1 MAQRQLDDNR
11 IYTAD
16 EFMEIAASD
25 KLLELIEGKLT
36 SVCAAAWGSSEIAS
50 RISAYLQFYAGTRG
64 FGRVFVTDGSF
75 RISETPDT
83 VVQPDVAFVRSDRFE
98 GQDPT
103 TYYRGTP
110 DIVVEVRSP
119 SDRLAEMVRKMDGY
133 LQAGTELT
141 WLIDPLKRQIHV
153 RTHHDAVAQILIPS
167 DRLSGAPVL
176 PGFSLPVEHIFDLG
190 ALIRPELVL

>member
-1 MAQRQLDDNR
+1 MAQRRLDDNR

-36 SVCAAAWGSSEIAS
+36 SVCAAAWGSSELAG
-50 RISAYLQFYAGTRG
+50 RLTTYLTLYVGTRG
-64 FGRVFVTDGSF
+64 LGRIMVTDGSF
-75 RISETPDT
+75 RIEQRPDS
-83 VVQPDVAFVRSDRFE
+83 VVQPDVAFVRADRFE

-103 TYYRGTP
+103 TFYRGTP
-110 DIVVEVRSP
+110 DLAVEVRSP
-119 SDRLAEMVRKMDGY
+119 SDRLAEMSRKMDRY
-133 LQAGTELT
+133 LRSGTELT

-153 RTHHDAVAQILIPS
+153 RTHHDAVDQILIPG
-167 DRLSGAPVL
+167 DQLSGAPVL
-176 PGFSLPVEHIFDLG
+176 PGFSLPVEHIFDLN